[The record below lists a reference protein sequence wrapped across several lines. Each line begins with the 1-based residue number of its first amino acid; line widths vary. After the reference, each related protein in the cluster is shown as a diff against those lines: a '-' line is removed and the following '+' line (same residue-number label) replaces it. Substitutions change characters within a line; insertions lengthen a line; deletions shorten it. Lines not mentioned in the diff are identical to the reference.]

1 MSDDARPL
9 PNYSIQSGM
18 RNPPKT
24 WDFYAFLCDMLQV
37 KSTLF
42 HLQFLSF
49 SPGDI
54 KIQMVTYRKTLQTLT
69 PYSLVTYW

>member
-1 MSDDARPL
+1 
-9 PNYSIQSGM
+9 
-18 RNPPKT
+18 
-24 WDFYAFLCDMLQV
+24 MLQV